1 MTDDRLLEAQR
12 QLRARGYEVSIFESA
27 ELAAQYL
34 DSAIDGQTVG
44 MGGSVTLHQL
54 QLFERLSAHNTVYW
68 HDKKPDHL
76 SVMETRTA
84 AARADIYI
92 SSVNAISQT
101 GEIVNIDHTGNRV
114 AAISY
119 GPEKI
124 YLVIG
129 VNKLAPTLE
138 DAIHRARHVA
148 APLNAQRLKRNTPCA
163 VHGDRCYD
171 CRSPERICR
180 NLSILLT
187 KPAGAAYEVL
197 LINESLGY

>member
-1 MTDDRLLEAQR
+1 MPDQRLIAAQR
-12 QLRARGYEVSIFESA
+12 QLRARGYEVSVFESA
-27 ELAAQYL
+27 SLAAQYL
-34 DSAIDGQTVG
+34 DDAIDGQTVG

-54 QLFERLSAHNTVYW
+54 RLFELLSAHNTVYW
-68 HDKKPDHL
+68 HDEKPDHL

-119 GPEKI
+119 GPGRV
-124 YLVIG
+124 YLVAG

-148 APLNAQRLKRNTPCA
+148 APLNAQRLKRKTPCA